1 MNFFSKTKI
10 LVAVIIVQSAIIL
23 AIVGTM
29 GYHFFRFDREFKER
43 PKENNQMGRYVAK
56 QLQLTPEQIIQFD
69 SLRANFHGESERLM
83 HESRVI
89 SKNIMD
95 EITSEKPDIDKLKE
109 LAAKFGKLQEEQKHV
124 MINHLLEIRS
134 KCNTSQQMNFKKL
147 VQRMERR
154 ERQERQ
160 ERNVHERNR
169 NMEGRPRE

>member
-1 MNFFSKTKI
+1 MNFFSKTKF

-29 GYHFFRFDREFKER
+29 GYHFFRFEREYRER
-43 PKENNQMGRYVAK
+43 PRENNQMGRYVAK

-69 SLRANFHGESERLM
+69 SLRHNFHKESDRLM

-95 EITSEKPDIDKLKE
+95 EITSEKPDIDKLKD
-109 LAAKFGKLQEEQKHV
+109 LATKFGKLQEEQKHV
-124 MINHLLEIRS
+124 MIDHLLEIRS

-147 VQRMERR
+147 VQRMERH
-154 ERQERQ
+154 
-160 ERNVHERNR
+160 ERNERERNR
-169 NMEGRPRE
+169 NREGRRRE

>member
-1 MNFFSKTKI
+1 MNFFSKTKF

-29 GYHFFRFDREFKER
+29 GYHFFRFEREFRER
-43 PKENNQMGRYVAK
+43 PRDNNQMAKYVAK
-56 QLQLTPEQIIQFD
+56 QLQLTPEQIVQFD
-69 SLRANFHGESERLM
+69 SLRDRFHEESDRLM

-95 EITSEKPDIDKLKE
+95 EITSEKPDIDKLNE
-109 LAAKFGKLQEEQKHV
+109 LATKFGKLQEEQKHV

-147 VQRMERR
+147 VQRMER
-154 ERQERQ
+154 
-160 ERNVHERNR
+160 HERNER
-169 NMEGRPRE
+169 NDRNERERDHNPEGRHRE